1 MGYMRHLSVPTDRA
15 QDIIEIIRG
24 YDWQSS
30 EYRIHQIEQDKIV
43 IPLSAEVPDT
53 LPENII
59 GDIVFIDPIP
69 NPQNHGS
76 WKEIFE
82 KEIGHEMVSK
92 LDDRLSRGH
101 EIIGDIMIQPAH
113 RFDDGRPDYVDV
125 LVRAKMKTHPRIRL
139 TLFDYGVKGKFRVRD
154 LEVAAVRLDG
164 IVQGDELQEI
174 PAELLSSETTIKES
188 GLHIHLDPREV
199 YYSGKLEN
207 ERLET
212 TRKLLDFRD
221 EINRPLAICDLYC
234 GVGPNLVHL
243 FPHHGLTGPILAN
256 DLNPACIPYLFR
268 NLPPLKSLSFLE
280 INGIL
285 QVTEDIQ
292 IANMDALELAS
303 DRNQHGRWDVLF
315 VNLPHDS
322 LEHLPHLI
330 PLLRKDTP
338 SIIRGWSILPTSEL
352 STLSDRLFSI
362 LRNRSSHS
370 DISFK
375 VRKQYGATK
384 SMVGFWIRI
393 RPE

>member
-15 QDIIEIIRG
+15 QEIIEIIRA

-30 EYRIHQIEQDKIV
+30 EFRIHQIEENKIV
-43 IPLSAEVPDT
+43 IPLSECVPNI
-53 LPENII
+53 LPDNIV
-59 GDIVFIDPIP
+59 GDIVFIEPIP

-82 KEIGHEMVSK
+82 KEIGEEMFSK

-113 RFDDGRPDYVDV
+113 RFVDGRPEYVDA
-125 LVRAKMKTHPRIRL
+125 LVRAKMQTHPRIRL

-154 LEVAAVRLDG
+154 LEVAAIRLDK
-164 IVQGDELQEI
+164 IHQGNELQDVPI
-174 PAELLSSETTIKES
+174 ELFSTETIIKES
-188 GLHIHLDPREV
+188 GIEIHLDLKEV

-234 GVGPNLVHL
+234 GVGPNLAHL
-243 FPHHGLTGPILAN
+243 FSHQGLTGPILAN

-268 NLPPLKSLSFLE
+268 NLPPLKSLSLPDVD
-280 INGIL
+280 GIL

-292 IANMDALELAS
+292 IANMDALVLAT
-303 DRNQHGRWDVLF
+303 DRNLHCRWDVLF

-322 LEHLPHLI
+322 LEHLPHLV

-338 SIIRGWSILPTSEL
+338 SIIRGWSILPNDEL
-352 STLSDRLFSI
+352 STLSDRLSSI
-362 LRNRSSHS
+362 LQNRSSHS

-384 SMVGFWIRI
+384 SMVGFWIKI
-393 RPE
+393 QPE